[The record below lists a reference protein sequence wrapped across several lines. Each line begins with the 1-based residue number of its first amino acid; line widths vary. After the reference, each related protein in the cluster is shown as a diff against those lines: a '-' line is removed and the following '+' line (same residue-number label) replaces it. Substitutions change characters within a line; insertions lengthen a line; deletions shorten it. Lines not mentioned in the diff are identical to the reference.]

1 MNDILHR
8 TLTSGR
14 YEVRGVS
21 PTASPSMDIQVSS
34 NFERLLFEVAERDA
48 STVRRLMA
56 GLNQS
61 GAFSLEREMHAP
73 LQALFTSGVCDEAET
88 AATIAGM
95 LKRTGLVVDPHTAV
109 GIAVAE
115 RHLGAT
121 PMVTLA
127 TAHPAKF
134 PDAVEAACGVRPELP
149 DWARAVLTLPEA
161 YQVLPAELRAVEHAI
176 EARSRAVETVA

>member
-1 MNDILHR
+1 MGLNIEKLVVATNVNDILHR

-21 PTASPSMDIQVSS
+21 STVFASMDIQVS

-73 LQALFTSGVCDEAET
+73 LQAPSRRAC
-88 AATIAGM
+88 AT
-95 LKRTGLVVDPHTAV
+95 RWRRRP
-109 GIAVAE
+109 
-115 RHLGAT
+115 
-121 PMVTLA
+121 PS
-127 TAHPAKF
+127 PA
-134 PDAVEAACGVRPELP
+134 C
-149 DWARAVLTLPEA
+149 
-161 YQVLPAELRAVEHAI
+161 
-176 EARSRAVETVA
+176 